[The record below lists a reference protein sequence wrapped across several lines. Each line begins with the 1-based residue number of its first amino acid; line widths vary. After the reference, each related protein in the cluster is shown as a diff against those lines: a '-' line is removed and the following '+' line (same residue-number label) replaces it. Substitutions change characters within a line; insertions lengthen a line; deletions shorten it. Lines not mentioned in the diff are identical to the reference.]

1 MGVMFWI
8 WLAVLVVSVII
19 EIFTMDLVSV
29 WFGVGAIIPLFLSL
43 IDDFPIVWQIVIFI
57 VSSALLMIFLRKIA
71 QKLLFKNSNS
81 KTNLD
86 SCIGKTY
93 RLLKETD
100 FEKNGEI
107 KVNGIVWTAVSE
119 DGKLILAGELVE
131 IVKVQGNKFVVKRV
145 SIKEE
150 NENGKTVNE
159 EIENKEEI

>member
-1 MGVMFWI
+1 MLTNI
-8 WLAVLVVSVII
+8 
-19 EIFTMDLVSV
+19 
-29 WFGVGAIIPLFLSL
+29 
-43 IDDFPIVWQIVIFI
+43 
-57 VSSALLMIFLRKIA
+57 LMIFLRKIA

-150 NENGKTVNE
+150 NENGKTVDE

>member
-19 EIFTMDLVSV
+19 EIFTMDLVSI

-150 NENGKTVNE
+150 NENGKTVDE

>member
-1 MGVMFWI
+1 MLEEKTMGVMFWI
-8 WLAVLVVSVII
+8 WLAVLVVSAII
-19 EIFTMDLVSV
+19 EIFTMDLVSI

-57 VSSALLMIFLRKIA
+57 ASSALLMIFLRKIA

-119 DGKLILAGELVE
+119 DGK
-131 IVKVQGNKFVVKRV
+131 VVYNTG
-145 SIKEE
+145 SIMH
-150 NENGKTVNE
+150 
-159 EIENKEEI
+159 

>member
-19 EIFTMDLVSV
+19 EIFTMDLVSI

-57 VSSALLMIFLRKIA
+57 ASSALLMIFLRKIA

-107 KVNGIVWTAVSE
+107 KVNGVVWTAVSE

-131 IVKVQGNKFVVKRV
+131 IIEVKGNKFVVKRV
-145 SIKEE
+145 SIKAESEKGQIIDDE
-150 NENGKTVNE
+150 NE
-159 EIENKEEI
+159 IKEEI